1 MKLELQWLNLK
12 KLVFRKGNGTSTYFY
27 ALRVLPLMTTLEAR
41 IARIDEEGLDLKPS
55 KAKTAKNKEAGW
67 LLVSR
72 IYGFLVPGLWKSC
85 SHLGW
90 RFQSALSETLW
101 NTFPYHDSISF
112 SCSAHSAFFFIVKYT
127 FWPHC
132 FGVWTRSLAT
142 NFGVG

>member
-72 IYGFLVPGLWKSC
+72 IYGFLVPGL
-85 SHLGW
+85 
-90 RFQSALSETLW
+90 
-101 NTFPYHDSISF
+101 
-112 SCSAHSAFFFIVKYT
+112 
-127 FWPHC
+127 
-132 FGVWTRSLAT
+132 
-142 NFGVG
+142 